1 MNHEA
6 HEHHQNHH
14 ESHSSDKGVNSMAVS
29 ATLHCL
35 TGCAIG
41 EVAGL
46 VIGTVL
52 GLPTLATVALAITL
66 AFVFG
71 FALSTLPL
79 LKAGLGFFAALS
91 IVAAAD
97 TLSIA
102 TMEIVDNF
110 VMLVIPGAMDAGLVN
125 PLFWVAMPV
134 ALTAAFFAALPV
146 NKYLL
151 KRNKGHALT
160 MPYHHGSH

>member
-1 MNHEA
+1 MHKDSSSSSQ
-6 HEHHQNHH
+6 HKEHNL
-14 ESHSSDKGVNSMAVS
+14 DSMAVS

-41 EVAGL
+41 EVLGL
-46 VIGTVL
+46 IIGTAFGFSTGMTIL
-52 GLPTLATVALAITL
+52 LAVTL

-79 LKAGLGFFAALS
+79 IKAGVSFTAALS
-91 IVAAAD
+91 VVAAAD

-102 TMEIVDNF
+102 TMEFVDNL
-110 VMLVIPGAMDAGLVN
+110 VMLAIPGALHAGIVS
-125 PLFWVAMPV
+125 PLFWISMPI

-160 MPYHHGSH
+160 MNLLSKHGYNH